1 MKIMSG
7 RFEEL
12 DSLRGIAAVTVVIN
26 HHLNVLPS
34 VYDKTVYQSDQW
46 WLEALKYSPLH
57 IFWAGHEAVVFFF
70 VISGFVLSLPYFKR
84 RMAYAPFI
92 FKRISRIYLP
102 YIVAVCAAV
111 MLSVIF
117 SRGGIA
123 ALSSWF
129 NNAWASPV
137 SMKQLLNHL
146 LLIGTFDNGELNPV
160 LWSLVHEMRISI
172 IFPAILYIIMRFEWK
187 AAIGIAFSCS
197 CLSFISSMASYRLTS
212 YNPDFFLTL
221 HYVSM
226 FIIGA
231 LLAKHRDALTGAFG
245 RISRMKKLC
254 LLTAAILAY
263 TYKWWF
269 FHNTRLFHISIID
282 DWAVAAGVCIFIV
295 FALSSKKAS
304 ALLLSKPLLLCGK
317 VSYSLY
323 LYHAIVLLT
332 AINILFGVLPLWQI
346 WMLSLAATFALSTL
360 MYRLVE
366 VPSIKIGRMRQSKA
380 VNAMPLTE
388 NLQPEQAS
396 A

>member
-1 MKIMSG
+1 MPA

-12 DSLRGIAAVTVVIN
+12 DSLRGIAAVTVVMN
-26 HHLNVLPS
+26 HYLNVLPS

-46 WLEALKYSPLH
+46 LLEALKYSPLH
-57 IFWAGHEAVVFFF
+57 IFWAGHEAVIFFF
-70 VISGFVLSLPYFKR
+70 VISGFVLALPYFKR
-84 RMAYAPFI
+84 KMVYTTFI

-102 YIVAVCAAV
+102 YIVAVCVAFATDA
-111 MLSVIF
+111 IF

-129 NNAWASPV
+129 NSAWTSPV
-137 SMKQLLNHL
+137 NLKLLLNHL
-146 LLIGTFDNGELNPV
+146 FLIGTFDNGELDPV
-160 LWSLVHEMRISI
+160 LWSLVHEMRISL
-172 IFPAILYIIMRFEWK
+172 IFPVILYVITRFKWK
-187 AAIGIAFSCS
+187 AAIAIAFSCS
-197 CLSFISSMASYRLTS
+197 CLGFTSGVISYRVASYS
-212 YNPDFFLTL
+212 PDFFLTL

-231 LLAKHRDALTGAFG
+231 LLAQHRDALARAFSAM
-245 RISRMKKLC
+245 SRVNKLC
-254 LLTAAILAY
+254 LFGAATLAY

-269 FHNTRLFHISIID
+269 FRNTRLLHINIID
-282 DWAVAAGVCIFIV
+282 DWTVASGVCLFII

-304 ALLLSKPLLLCGK
+304 ALLLSKPLLFCGR

-332 AINILFGVLPLWQI
+332 AINIFFGVIPLWQI
-346 WMLSLAATFALSTL
+346 WMLSLAVTFAISAL

-366 VPSIKIGRMRQSKA
+366 VPSIELGKRAQRRQSKA
-380 VNAMPLTE
+380 TGVEVMTE
-388 NLQPEQAS
+388 SLSS